1 MRGDKSADREEKEK
15 NDNVIKKSEK
25 IFLSTM
31 LRDLLLEIGDMGDQS
46 PYDIK
51 TLSKH
56 KAEFF
61 TNLGKKVNV
70 EIQQMDQ
77 EMFEKGVDAESV
89 PDIFFDSYNL
99 TKKNKDLYN
108 LTFDVNGSEIQGAKT
123 DLKGYFKIMK
133 TVLTFVNSF
142 VEEKKPFAIIILADE
157 KSEKD
162 TKKRYYGEI
171 LKQNI
176 NKEYRILDGIKSNFG
191 HEGYIIMRSR

>member
-1 MRGDKSADREEKEK
+1 
-15 NDNVIKKSEK
+15 
-25 IFLSTM
+25 
-31 LRDLLLEIGDMGDQS
+31 
-46 PYDIK
+46 
-51 TLSKH
+51 
-56 KAEFF
+56 
-61 TNLGKKVNV
+61 
-70 EIQQMDQ
+70 
-77 EMFEKGVDAESV
+77 MFEKGVDAESV

-142 VEEKKPFAIIILADE
+142 VEEKKPFAIIILVDE